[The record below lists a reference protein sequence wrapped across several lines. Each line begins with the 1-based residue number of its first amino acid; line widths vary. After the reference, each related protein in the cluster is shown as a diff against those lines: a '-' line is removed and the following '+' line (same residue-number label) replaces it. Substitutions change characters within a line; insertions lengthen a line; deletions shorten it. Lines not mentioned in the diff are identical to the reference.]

1 MPGRLRNLG
10 NRLLARLKRTG
21 PKTAKAQVTS
31 ETAVVKRN
39 SEGTKVMSEP
49 RRREI
54 IGHLTTLNA
63 VDASLASTAVKLWDE
78 AVARREEIH
87 RTPKTL
93 EIIRLGEGLQQ
104 TVVLKHPD
112 TKHIFAELLVNEIKE
127 YAKGDEKRTFISL
140 EPRNAPG
147 MGSFSIPCEEI
158 PQGLVSKPF
167 GRSYTK
173 FPLRKEVSRF
183 QGHFVVNYEETPKGK
198 KPVVY
203 FINFGHLSCK

>member
-1 MPGRLRNLG
+1 M
-10 NRLLARLKRTG
+10 
-21 PKTAKAQVTS
+21 
-31 ETAVVKRN
+31 
-39 SEGTKVMSEP
+39 
-49 RRREI
+49 
-54 IGHLTTLNA
+54 NA
-63 VDASLASTAVKLWDE
+63 VDASLASAAVKLWDD

-93 EIIRLGEGLQQ
+93 EIIKLGEGLQQ

-112 TKHIFAELLVNEIKE
+112 TKHILAELLVNEIKE
-127 YAKGDEKRTFISL
+127 YSKGDEKRTYITL

-147 MGSFSIPCEEI
+147 MGSFSIHCEET

-183 QGHFVVNYEETPKGK
+183 QGHFVVNYEQTSKGK

-203 FINFGHLSCK
+203 FINFGYLSCK